1 MVLEVDEMPAWSVNE
16 QEEIAPCIYFCT
28 RGTIS
33 LSDGAV
39 ISSS

>member
-1 MVLEVDEMPAWSVNE
+1 MMLEVDEMPAWSVDE
-16 QEEIAPCIYFCT
+16 QEEIAPCIYFYI

-33 LSDGAV
+33 LTDGAV